1 MFKSKRSKIIT
12 VTAVFLLFVI
22 VVVASTFESN
32 VFVMLDGVMLETTHP
47 ITHEVNSIMKS
58 DLDSE
63 SKQTAISRL
72 ICGTDYVFITV
83 SWPRYLWPE
92 KVAVFFNGI
101 VQ

>member
-1 MFKSKRSKIIT
+1 MFKSKKSKIIA
-12 VTAVFLLFVI
+12 VTIVFLLFV
-22 VVVASTFESN
+22 VVAVASTFESN
-32 VFVMLDGVMLETTHP
+32 AFVILDGVILGNTHP
-47 ITHEVNSIMKS
+47 IMHEVNSIMKS

-63 SKQTAISRL
+63 SKRTAISGL

-83 SWPRYLWPE
+83 SWPSYLWPE